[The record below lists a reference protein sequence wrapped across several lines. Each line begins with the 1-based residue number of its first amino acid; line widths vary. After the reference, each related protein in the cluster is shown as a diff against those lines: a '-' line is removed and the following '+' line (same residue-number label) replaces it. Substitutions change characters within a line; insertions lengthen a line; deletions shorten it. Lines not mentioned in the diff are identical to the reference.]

1 VAPAGGSRRG
11 TGPAVPRLGS
21 PASSGPLGPPGLAR
35 RHALTSPRISVILPV
50 YNGRPFLQDAVA
62 SVLAQTLPPAEL
74 LVVDDGSTDGSLE
87 ALASL
92 PPAPFP
98 LRVLRQA
105 NAGQSAARNAAA
117 REASG
122 DYLAFLDQD
131 DRWHPRHLEELV
143 APLEADP
150 QAGWAYSD
158 FDEMDLSGHL
168 VTRAFLETQGVSHP
182 KRSIYDCVAGDLMV
196 LPSASVLRS
205 TAFAAAGGFDET
217 LSGYEDD
224 DLFVRFFRLGFEHV
238 FVPRPLLR
246 FRVHATGS
254 SASDR
259 FLESRVR
266 YAAKLLAI
274 LPDDSRMFRYYATKA
289 IAPRF
294 FLTSLDD
301 YVRACSARDW
311 EGARRALQ
319 TVNHFAALRR
329 PSLRLRLKLLFIQRP
344 RFFRFLLVLNDRLPR
359 WTKLNRNPT
368 VTLR

>member
-1 VAPAGGSRRG
+1 M
-11 TGPAVPRLGS
+11 
-21 PASSGPLGPPGLAR
+21 
-35 RHALTSPRISVILPV
+35 
-50 YNGRPFLQDAVA
+50 
-62 SVLAQTLPPAEL
+62 
-74 LVVDDGSTDGSLE
+74 VDDGSTDGSLE
-87 ALASL
+87 ALTSL

-117 REASG
+117 REATG
-122 DYLAFLDQD
+122 EYIAFLDQD
-131 DRWHPRHLEELV
+131 DHWYPRHLEELV
-143 APLEADP
+143 APLAKDP
-150 QAGWAYSD
+150 QAGWAYCD
-158 FDEMDLSGHL
+158 FDEMDLAGNL
-168 VTRAFLETQGVSHP
+168 VTRGFLKTQGVSHP

-196 LPSASVLRS
+196 LPSASVVRS
-205 TAFAAAGGFDET
+205 AAFAEAGGFDEA

-224 DLFVRFFRLGFEHV
+224 DLFVRFFRLGWNHV
-238 FVPRPLLR
+238 FVARPLLR

-266 YAAKLLAI
+266 YAAKLTAI
-274 LPDDSRMFRYYATKA
+274 LPDDSRMFRYYVSKA

-311 EGARRALQ
+311 EGALRILQ

-329 PSLRLRLKLLFIQRP
+329 PSLRLRFKLLFIQRP
-344 RFFRFLLVLNDRLPR
+344 RLFRLLLALNDRLPR